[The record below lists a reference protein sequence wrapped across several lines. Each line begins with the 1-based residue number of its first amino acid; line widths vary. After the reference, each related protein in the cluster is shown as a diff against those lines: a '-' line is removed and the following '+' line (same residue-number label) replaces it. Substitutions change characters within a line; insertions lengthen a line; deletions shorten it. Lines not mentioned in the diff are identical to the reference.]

1 MFKCSENLPMSASC
15 TPLVFALC
23 AVLSAMGG
31 LLLMHSGQRGM
42 TYIDRLYGAPMP
54 GRLRPAADRQGD

>member
-1 MFKCSENLPMSASC
+1 MSASC
-15 TPLVFALC
+15 TPLVLALC

-42 TYIDRLYGAPMP
+42 IYIDRLYGAPMP